1 MATRREFLQ
10 QGFGVTAASV
20 LALPLIGCA
29 SGNSARQGN
38 TSAQAAPP
46 KASAARPAAP
56 AVVTESKTA
65 ASKPAM
71 GHASAQSAPSGLSGS
86 RGELEPP
93 PDIFD
98 AQALDLE
105 FWLKPRT
112 IEVYRPAS
120 NERAKLLYW
129 RDGEVID
136 SAYQDLCHLLR
147 DVNGKATAN
156 IDPKLFETLWGTQA
170 FVRRYGIDTPLEIL
184 SGYRT
189 PASNN
194 KLREAGVPA
203 ARQSLH
209 VVGRAADI
217 RIGNL
222 NSEVLGGLVRSFR
235 QGGVG
240 FYYRAGPR
248 GGWIHADTGLNRTW
262 KG

>member
-1 MATRREFLQ
+1 MASRREFIQ
-10 QGFGVTAASV
+10 QGLGLTAASFLSV
-20 LALPLIGCA
+20 PLIGCA
-29 SGNSARQGN
+29 SSTPVRHSSTAGSK
-38 TSAQAAPP
+38 TSAA
-46 KASAARPAAP
+46 AARPAP
-56 AVVTESKTA
+56 AVAQSRPA
-65 ASKPAM
+65 ASMA
-71 GHASAQSAPSGLSGS
+71 HASEQSAPSGSAG
-86 RGELEPP
+86 GVGMEPP

-120 NERAKLLYW
+120 KERAKLLYW
-129 RDGEVID
+129 RDGEIIE
-136 SAYQDLCHLLR
+136 SAYEDLCHLLR
-147 DVNGKATAN
+147 DVNGKETAR

-170 FVRRYGIDTPLEIL
+170 FVQRYGIDTPIEIL

-189 PASNN
+189 PASNQ

-209 VVGRAADI
+209 MEGRAADI
-217 RIGNL
+217 RLANL
-222 NSEVLGGLVRSFR
+222 NSEVLGGLVKSFR

-240 FYYRAGPR
+240 FYYRATSA
-248 GGWIHADTGLNRTW
+248 GGWIHADTGLKRTW

>member
-1 MATRREFLQ
+1 MFMGNTLRYSRYLHSMNKFMASRREFLH
-10 QGFGVTAASV
+10 QGLCLSTLGVLSA
-20 LALPLIGCA
+20 PLIGCA
-29 SGNSARQGN
+29 HAGVA
-38 TSAQAAPP
+38 
-46 KASAARPAAP
+46 AAR
-56 AVVTESKTA
+56 TA
-65 ASKPAM
+65 AAKGKGGAAVGPASVSVDA
-71 GHASAQSAPSGLSGS
+71 GEPSVAMA
-86 RGELEPP
+86 PP

-112 IEVYRPAS
+112 LDVIRPQS
-120 NERAKLLYW
+120 GERAKLLYW
-129 RDGEVID
+129 KDGEVID
-136 SAYQDLCHLLR
+136 AAYQELCHLLR
-147 DVNGKATAN
+147 DVNGKQTAP

-170 FVRRYGIDTPLEIL
+170 FIARYGILQPLEIL

-189 PASNN
+189 AASNS
-194 KLREAGVPA
+194 KLIEAGVPA

-209 VVGRAADI
+209 IEGKAADI
-217 RIGNL
+217 RIANL

-248 GGWIHADTGLNRTW
+248 GGWIHADTGLKRTW